1 MKTQNQI
8 KRTLSLETSLL
19 YLKNLLNS
27 KIFSNRAKVVK
38 EVCKEFKF
46 YDPKGQEQ
54 HSGCAKALRIL
65 DAAGHIQLPK
75 SSRKTSVKKSP
86 QRLNTPV
93 PDPVNVPSTVNEVQG
108 LKLILVQTT
117 DEIQIWNELMIE
129 EHPLGSGFFVGRQ
142 LRYLIHSC
150 HGYLGGIG
158 FAAAALQLS
167 DRDKWI
173 GWDKEQRQNHL
184 HSVVGMSRFLIRKS
198 VTCHNLAS
206 KTLSMSIQRLVSD
219 FDSRYGYKPLLIES
233 FVDEAWPGTC
243 YQAANWQKIGKTK
256 GRGRQ
261 DKDNQYALSCKAIY
275 VYPVDK
281 DFRQTMGLPVNAGL
295 GALKVTDGLDGNQ
308 WAEHEFGDAPL
319 GDARLSKRLVNIAQV
334 KGESPGRAFGGA
346 VNGDWPA
353 TKGYYRMIDQPEDS
367 AVSMANILEPH
378 RRRTVRRMTA
388 QNTVLCIQD
397 GSELNYTNLDQCT
410 GLGVLKANQTGAKT
424 KGMNLHST
432 FTVTTNGLPLGVL
445 KSQCLSPKE
454 KDINDKRK
462 PSAIPI
468 EEKKTFVWI
477 EHHRDLVEL
486 SKEMPQTRLI
496 DVCDREADF
505 FELFDEQ
512 RRNPG
517 VDLLVRA
524 SHNRN
529 IKQEPFKLFTA
540 VRETAVQGRVRVP
553 IPKESARPKKS
564 KQKVR
569 KARPARLADCAIRI
583 LHIKLPAPAYYADKE
598 PVELC
603 VVHALEE
610 NPPSGTD
617 PVEWFLLT
625 TINVVTSADAEQ
637 CLRWYTLRW
646 RIEDWHRVLKSG
658 CRIDDLANETAERL
672 RRAIAINLVIAW
684 RIMLMTLLGRETPE
698 LPAEILFSDIELR
711 TLRAYAKK
719 KGIKPPILLGEAV
732 ILVAK
737 IGGYLNRKNDP
748 PPGYQIL
755 WHGYLEFQY
764 MCMGFALLE
773 NDEPATGATCG

>member
-1 MKTQNQI
+1 MNIQNQI
-8 KRTLSLETSLL
+8 KRTLSKESSLL
-19 YLKNLLNS
+19 YLKDLLDS
-27 KIFSNRAKVVK
+27 KTFSNRTEVAK
-38 EVCKEFKF
+38 EVCRKFKF
-46 YDPKGQEQ
+46 YTPKGQEQ
-54 HSGCAKALRIL
+54 ISGSIKALRIL
-65 DAAGHIQLPK
+65 EAAGHIKLPAPA
-75 SSRKTSVKKSP
+75 RKATTKKSL

-93 PDPVNVPSTVNEVQG
+93 PLPVDVPSTVNEIQG
-108 LKLILVQTT
+108 LKLILVQSS
-117 DEIQIWNELMIE
+117 DEIKIWNELMIE
-129 EHPLGSGFFVGRQ
+129 EHPLGAGFFVGRQ
-142 LRYLIHSC
+142 LRYLVNSF

-173 GWDKEQRQNHL
+173 GWDAEQRQNHL
-184 HSVVGMSRFLIRKS
+184 HSVVGMNRFLVRTS
-198 VTCHNLAS
+198 VNCHNLAS
-206 KTLSMSIQRLVSD
+206 KTLSMGIKVCVNN
-219 FDSRYGYKPLLIES
+219 FENRYGYKPLLFES
-233 FVDEAWPGTC
+233 FVDEAWSGSC
-243 YQAANWQKIGKTK
+243 YRAANWIKIGKTK

-261 DKDNQYALSCKAIY
+261 DKHKKQALSRKAIY
-275 VYPVDK
+275 VYPIDK
-281 DFRQTMGLPVNAGL
+281 EFRQTMGLPVDAGL
-295 GALKVTDGLDGNQ
+295 GALKLTDGLDGNQ
-308 WAEHEFGDAPL
+308 WAEHEFGGAPL
-319 GDARLSKRLVNIAQV
+319 GDARLSKRLVSIAIA
-334 KGESPGRAFGGA
+334 KGESPGRAFSGA

-353 TKGYYRMIDQPEDS
+353 TKAYYRMIEQPDDS
-367 AVSMANILEPH
+367 AVSLPNIIEPH
-378 RRRTVRRMTA
+378 RRRTVRRMMD

-397 GSELNYTNLDQCT
+397 GSELNYTNLDQCR

-445 KSQCLSPKE
+445 KSQCISPRE
-454 KDINDKRK
+454 KDSNDKRK

-524 SHNRN
+524 SHNRK
-529 IKQEPFKLFTA
+529 IEQEPFKLFAA
-540 VRETAVQGRVRVP
+540 VRETPVQGRVRVP

-569 KARPARLADCAIRI
+569 KARPARLADCAVRI
-583 LHIKLPAPAYYADKE
+583 LHLGLPAPEHCGNKE
-598 PVELC
+598 PVDLC

-610 NPPSGTD
+610 NPLPGTD

-625 TINVVTSADAEQ
+625 TMKVSSCADAEK

-698 LPAEILFSDIELR
+698 LPAEVLFSDIELR
-711 TLRAYAKK
+711 TLKVYAKK
-719 KGIKPPILLGEAV
+719 KE
-732 ILVAK
+732 
-737 IGGYLNRKNDP
+737 
-748 PPGYQIL
+748 
-755 WHGYLEFQY
+755 
-764 MCMGFALLE
+764 
-773 NDEPATGATCG
+773 

>member
-1 MKTQNQI
+1 MNTQNQI
-8 KRTLSLETSLL
+8 KRTLSEESSLS
-19 YLKNLLNS
+19 YLKDLLDC
-27 KIFSNRAKVVK
+27 KTFPNRTALAK
-38 EVCKEFKF
+38 EVCREFKF
-46 YDPKGQEQ
+46 YDPRGQEQ
-54 HSGCAKALRIL
+54 ISGCTKALRTL
-65 DAAGHIQLPK
+65 DAAGHIKLPEPA
-75 SSRKTSVKKSP
+75 RKNADGKSP
-86 QRLNTPV
+86 QRQNFTVPLPV
-93 PDPVNVPSTVNEVQG
+93 GVPSTVNEIQG
-108 LKLILVQTT
+108 LKLTLVQTN
-117 DEIQIWNELMIE
+117 DEIKIWNELMIE
-129 EHPLGSGFFVGRQ
+129 EHPLGAGIFAGRQ
-142 LRYLIHSC
+142 LRYLLNSS

-173 GWDKEQRQNHL
+173 GWDTEQRQNHL

-198 VTCHNLAS
+198 VNCINLAS
-206 KTLSMSIQRLVSD
+206 KTLSMSIKIFAND
-219 FDSRYGYKPLLIES
+219 FESRYGYKPLLLES
-233 FVDEAWPGTC
+233 FVDEAWSGTC
-243 YQAANWQKIGKTK
+243 YQAANWIKIGKTK

-261 DKDNQYALSCKAIY
+261 DKHKEHALSRKDIY
-275 VYPVDK
+275 VYPIGK

-295 GALKVTDGLDGNQ
+295 GALKLTDGLDGNQ
-308 WAEHEFGDAPL
+308 WAEHEFGGAPL
-319 GDARLSKRLVNIAQV
+319 GDARLSKRLVDIAAA
-334 KGESPGRAFGGA
+334 KGESPGRAFSGA

-353 TKGYYRMIDQPEDS
+353 TKAYYRMIDKPDGS
-367 AVSMANILEPH
+367 AVSMANIIEPH
-378 RRRTVRRMTA
+378 RRRTVRRMMD

-397 GSELNYTNLDQCT
+397 GSELNYTNLEQCS

-432 FTVTTNGLPLGVL
+432 FTVTTNGLPLGIL
-445 KSQCLSPKE
+445 KSQCISPKE

-524 SHNRN
+524 SHNRK

-540 VRETAVQGRVRVP
+540 VRETPVQGWVRVP

-564 KQKVR
+564 KQKAR
-569 KARPARLADCAIRI
+569 KARPARLADCAVRI
-583 LHIKLPAPAYYADKE
+583 FHLELPAPEHCGNKE
-598 PVELC
+598 PVNLC

-610 NPPSGTD
+610 NPPSGID

-625 TINVVTSADAEQ
+625 TMKVSSCADAEQ

-698 LPAEILFSDIELR
+698 LPAEVLFSDIELR
-711 TLRAYAKK
+711 ALKVYAKK
-719 KGIKPPILLGEAV
+719 K
-732 ILVAK
+732 
-737 IGGYLNRKNDP
+737 D
-748 PPGYQIL
+748 
-755 WHGYLEFQY
+755 
-764 MCMGFALLE
+764 
-773 NDEPATGATCG
+773 

>member
-8 KRTLSLETSLL
+8 KRTLSEESSLL
-19 YLKNLLNS
+19 YLNNLLDNKS
-27 KIFSNRAKVVK
+27 FSSRIDVAKEICRK
-38 EVCKEFKF
+38 FNF

-54 HSGCAKALRIL
+54 ISGCTKALRIL
-65 DAAGHIQLPK
+65 DAAGHIKLPAPA
-75 SSRKTSVKKSP
+75 RKATAKKSP

-93 PDPVNVPSTVNEVQG
+93 PLPVDVPSTVNEIQG
-108 LKLILVQTT
+108 LKLILVQTS
-117 DEIQIWNELMIE
+117 DEIKIWNELMIE
-129 EHPLGSGFFVGRQ
+129 EHPLGAGFFVGRQ
-142 LRYLIHSC
+142 LRYLVNSS

-167 DRDKWI
+167 DRDMWI
-173 GWDKEQRQNHL
+173 GWDADQRQNHL
-184 HSVVGMSRFLIRKS
+184 HSVVGMNRFLIRAS
-198 VTCHNLAS
+198 VNCHNLAS
-206 KTLSMSIQRLVSD
+206 KTLSMVIKVCVND
-219 FDSRYGYKPLLIES
+219 FENRYGYKPLLFES
-233 FVDEAWPGTC
+233 FVDEAWSGSC
-243 YQAANWQKIGKTK
+243 YRAANWIKIGKTK

-261 DKDNQYALSCKAIY
+261 DKHKEHSLSRKVIY
-275 VYPVDK
+275 VYPIDK
-281 DFRQTMGLPVNAGL
+281 EFRQTMGLPVDAGR
-295 GALKVTDGLDGNQ
+295 GALKLTDGLDGNQ
-308 WAEHEFGDAPL
+308 WAEHEFGGAPL
-319 GDARLSKRLVNIAQV
+319 GDTRLSKRLVSIAIA
-334 KGESPGRAFGGA
+334 KGESPGRAFSGA

-353 TKGYYRMIDQPEDS
+353 TKAYYRMIEQPDDS
-367 AVSMANILEPH
+367 AVSLPNIIEPH
-378 RRRTVRRMTA
+378 RRRTVRRMMD
-388 QNTVLCIQD
+388 QGTVLCIQD
-397 GSELNYTNLDQCT
+397 GSELNYTNLDQCR

-432 FTVTTNGLPLGVL
+432 FTVATNGLPLGIL
-445 KSQCLSPKE
+445 KSQCISPKE

-524 SHNRN
+524 SHNRK
-529 IKQEPFKLFTA
+529 IKQDPFKLFTA
-540 VRETAVQGRVRVP
+540 VRETPVQGRVRVP

-564 KQKVR
+564 KQKAR
-569 KARPARLADCAIRI
+569 KARAARLADCAVRI
-583 LHIKLPAPAYYADKE
+583 LHLELPAPEHYGNKE
-598 PVELC
+598 PVNLC

-610 NPPSGTD
+610 NPLPGTD

-625 TINVVTSADAEQ
+625 TMKVSSCTDAER

-698 LPAEILFSDIELR
+698 LPAEVLFSDIELR
-711 TLRAYAKK
+711 TLKAYAKK
-719 KGIKPPILLGEAV
+719 K
-732 ILVAK
+732 
-737 IGGYLNRKNDP
+737 D
-748 PPGYQIL
+748 
-755 WHGYLEFQY
+755 
-764 MCMGFALLE
+764 
-773 NDEPATGATCG
+773 

>member
-1 MKTQNQI
+1 MNIQNQI
-8 KRTLSLETSLL
+8 KRTLSRESSLL
-19 YLKNLLNS
+19 YLKDLLDS
-27 KIFSNRAKVVK
+27 KTFSNRTEVAK
-38 EVCKEFKF
+38 EVCRKFKF
-46 YDPKGQEQ
+46 YAPRGQEQ
-54 HSGCAKALRIL
+54 ISGCTKALRIL
-65 DAAGHIQLPK
+65 EAAGHIKLPAPA
-75 SSRKTSVKKSP
+75 RKAATKKSL

-93 PDPVNVPSTVNEVQG
+93 PLPVDVPSTVNEIQG
-108 LKLILVQTT
+108 LKLILVQSS
-117 DEIQIWNELMIE
+117 DEIKIWNELMIE
-129 EHPLGSGFFVGRQ
+129 EHPLGAGFFVGRQ
-142 LRYLIHSC
+142 LRYLVNSF

-173 GWDKEQRQNHL
+173 GWDAEQRQNHL
-184 HSVVGMSRFLIRKS
+184 HSVVGMNRFLVRKS
-198 VTCHNLAS
+198 VNCHNLAS
-206 KTLSMSIQRLVSD
+206 KTLSMGIKVCVND
-219 FDSRYGYKPLLIES
+219 FENRYGYKPLLFES
-233 FVDEAWPGTC
+233 FVDEAWSGSC
-243 YQAANWQKIGKTK
+243 YRAANWMKIGKTK

-261 DKDNQYALSCKAIY
+261 DKHKKHALSRKAIY
-275 VYPVDK
+275 VYPIDK
-281 DFRQTMGLPVNAGL
+281 EFRQTMGLPADSGL
-295 GALKVTDGLDGNQ
+295 GALKLTDGLDGNQ
-308 WAEHEFGDAPL
+308 WAEHEFGGAPL
-319 GDARLSKRLVNIAQV
+319 GDARLSKRLVSIAIA
-334 KGESPGRAFGGA
+334 KGESPGRAFSGA

-353 TKGYYRMIDQPEDS
+353 TKAYYRMIEQPDDS
-367 AVSMANILEPH
+367 AVSLLNIIEPH
-378 RRRTVRRMTA
+378 RRRTVRRMMD

-397 GSELNYTNLDQCT
+397 GSELNYTNLDQCR

-432 FTVTTNGLPLGVL
+432 FTVTTNGLPLGIL
-445 KSQCLSPKE
+445 KSQCISPRE
-454 KDINDKRK
+454 KDSNDKRK

-524 SHNRN
+524 SHNRK
-529 IKQEPFKLFTA
+529 IEQEPFKLFAA
-540 VRETAVQGRVRVP
+540 VRETPVQGRVRVP

-569 KARPARLADCAIRI
+569 KARPARLADCAVRI
-583 LHIKLPAPAYYADKE
+583 LHLELPAPEHCGNKE
-598 PVELC
+598 PVDLC

-610 NPPSGTD
+610 NPLPGTD

-625 TINVVTSADAEQ
+625 TMKVSSCVDAEQ

-698 LPAEILFSDIELR
+698 LPAEVLFSDIELR
-711 TLRAYAKK
+711 TLKAYAKK
-719 KGIKPPILLGEAV
+719 KE
-732 ILVAK
+732 
-737 IGGYLNRKNDP
+737 
-748 PPGYQIL
+748 
-755 WHGYLEFQY
+755 
-764 MCMGFALLE
+764 
-773 NDEPATGATCG
+773 

>member
-8 KRTLSLETSLL
+8 KRTLSEETSLL
-19 YLKNLLNS
+19 YLKDLLDS
-27 KIFSNRAKVVK
+27 KTFSNRAEVIK
-38 EVCKEFKF
+38 EVCKEFNF
-46 YDPKGQEQ
+46 YDPKGQAQ
-54 HSGCAKALRIL
+54 LSGCAKALRIL
-65 DAAGHIQLPK
+65 DAVGHIKLPTTD
-75 SSRKTSVKKSP
+75 RKASVKKSP

-93 PDPVNVPSTVNEVQG
+93 PAPVDVPSTVNEVQG
-108 LKLILVQTT
+108 LELTLVQTSE
-117 DEIQIWNELMIE
+117 EIRIWNELMIE
-129 EHPLGSGFFVGRQ
+129 EHPLGSGSFVGRQ
-142 LRYLIHSC
+142 LRYLINSPY
-150 HGYLGGIG
+150 GYLGGIG

-206 KTLSMSIQRLVSD
+206 KTLSMSLQTLVRD
-219 FDSRYGYKPLLIES
+219 FESRYGYKPLLIES
-233 FVDEAWPGTC
+233 FVDEAWSGTC
-243 YQAANWQKIGKTK
+243 YQAANWIKIGRTK

-261 DKDNQYALSCKAIY
+261 DKHNQYALTRKAIY

-281 DFRQTMGLPVNAGL
+281 DFRQAMGLSVNAGL
-295 GALKVTDGLDGNQ
+295 GALKLTDGLDGNQ
-308 WAEHEFGDAPL
+308 WAEHEFGGAPL
-319 GDARLSKRLVNIAQV
+319 GDARLSKRQVSIAQA
-334 KGESPGRAFGGA
+334 KGESPGRAFSGA

-353 TKGYYRMIDQPEDS
+353 TKAYYRMIDQPDDS
-367 AVSMANILEPH
+367 AVSLPNIIEPH
-378 RRRTVRRMTA
+378 RRRTARRMMD
-388 QNTVLCIQD
+388 QKTVLCIQD

-432 FTVTTNGLPLGVL
+432 FTVTTNGLPLGIV

-454 KDINDKRK
+454 KAVNDKRK

-477 EHHRDLVEL
+477 QHHRDLVEL
-486 SKEMPQTRLI
+486 SKEMPQTQLV

-512 RRNPG
+512 RKNPG

-540 VRETAVQGRVRVP
+540 VRETPVQGWVRVP

-583 LHIKLPAPAYYADKE
+583 LHLKLPAPEYYADKE

-610 NPPSGTD
+610 NPPSETD

-625 TINVVTSADAEQ
+625 TMKIVSSADAEQ

-672 RRAIAINLVIAW
+672 RRAIGINLVIAW

-698 LPAEILFSDIELR
+698 LPAEVLFSDIELR

-737 IGGYLNRKNDP
+737 IGGYLDRKNDP
-748 PPGYQIL
+748 PPGHQIL

-764 MCMGFALLE
+764 MCLGFSLLE
-773 NDEPATGATCG
+773 EEN

>member
-8 KRTLSLETSLL
+8 KRTLSEESSLL
-19 YLKNLLNS
+19 YLADLLDS
-27 KIFSNRAKVVK
+27 KKFPHRTEVAK
-38 EVCKEFKF
+38 EVCRKFKF
-46 YDPKGQEQ
+46 YDPRGQEQ
-54 HSGCAKALRIL
+54 ISGCVKALRIL
-65 DAAGHIQLPK
+65 DAAGHIILPPPA
-75 SSRKTSVKKSP
+75 RKRKATAKKSP

-93 PDPVNVPSTVNEVQG
+93 PLPIDVPSTVNEIQD
-108 LKLILVQTT
+108 LRLTLVQTNE
-117 DEIQIWNELMIE
+117 EIKIWNELMIE
-129 EHPLGSGFFVGRQ
+129 EHPLGAGSFVGRQ
-142 LRYLIHSC
+142 LRYIINSS

-158 FAAAALQLS
+158 FAAAALHLS
-167 DRDKWI
+167 DREKWI
-173 GWDKEQRQNHL
+173 GWDTEQRQDHL

-198 VTCHNLAS
+198 VNCANLAS
-206 KTLSMSIQRLVSD
+206 KTLSMSIKISVND
-219 FDSRYGYKPLLIES
+219 FESRYGYKPLLFES
-233 FVDEAWPGTC
+233 FVDEAWSGTC
-243 YQAANWQKIGKTK
+243 YQAANWIKIGTTK

-261 DKDNQYALSCKAIY
+261 DKHKEYALSRKAIY
-275 VYPVDK
+275 VYPIDK
-281 DFRQTMGLPVNAGL
+281 EFRQTMGLSLNAGQ
-295 GALKVTDGLDGNQ
+295 GALKLTDGLDGKQ
-308 WAEHEFGDAPL
+308 WAEHEFGGAPL
-319 GDARLSKRLVNIAQV
+319 GDARLKKRLVDIAAT
-334 KGESPGRAFGGA
+334 KGESPGRAFSGA

-353 TKGYYRMIDQPEDS
+353 TKAYYRLIDKPEDS
-367 AVSMANILEPH
+367 AVSMPNIMEPH
-378 RRRTVRRMTA
+378 RRRTVRRMMS
-388 QNTVLCIQD
+388 QDTVLCIQD
-397 GSELNYTNLDQCT
+397 GSELNYTNLDQCR

-432 FTVTTNGLPLGVL
+432 FTVSTNGLPLGIL
-445 KSQCLSPKE
+445 KSQCISPKE
-454 KDINDKRK
+454 KDVNDKRN

-486 SKEMPQTRLI
+486 SKEMPQTRLV

-524 SHNRN
+524 SHNRK

-540 VRETAVQGRVRVP
+540 VRKTPVQGRVRVP

-569 KARPARLADCAIRI
+569 KARPARWADCAIRI
-583 LHIKLPAPAYYADKE
+583 FHLELPAPEHCGDRE
-598 PVELC
+598 PVNLC

-610 NPPSGTD
+610 NPPLGTD

-625 TINVVTSADAEQ
+625 TMKITSCADAEQ

-698 LPAEILFSDIELR
+698 LPAEVLFSDIELR
-711 TLRAYAKK
+711 TLKAYAKK
-719 KGIKPPILLGEAV
+719 KE
-732 ILVAK
+732 
-737 IGGYLNRKNDP
+737 
-748 PPGYQIL
+748 
-755 WHGYLEFQY
+755 
-764 MCMGFALLE
+764 
-773 NDEPATGATCG
+773 